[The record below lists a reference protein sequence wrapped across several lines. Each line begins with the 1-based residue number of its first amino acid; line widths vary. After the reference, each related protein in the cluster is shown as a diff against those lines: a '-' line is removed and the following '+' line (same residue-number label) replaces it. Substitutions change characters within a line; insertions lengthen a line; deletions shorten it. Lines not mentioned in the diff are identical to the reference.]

1 MYSTNWNISSFF
13 HKFQIRNNAN
23 GHQFNTISSMKRL
36 ISFIVAN
43 MIMLSAWC
51 QTALFYNN
59 GASVYMMPGS
69 YMIVNNDSLHNSQ
82 GLIQNAGDLRVAGD
96 IINDAG
102 ALLTGGPVTST
113 GLYDIGGNWANSGT
127 FTAYRDSVMLN
138 GPTTPGGIQLITGT
152 QISAFYDLILAGTP
166 GSSKAQTLNATVSNI
181 LDLRTDEL
189 ATQQNEMLVLNTSPA
204 AITQSGTQP
213 AIGYVSS
220 LGNGTLS
227 RATNSTSAY
236 IFPTGTPSALVSS
249 TTPFYYRPIDF
260 SPTNSASNI
269 YGARLVDNPDSDTYL
284 VEHYDDSLCKV
295 NPHYY
300 HRLYHSGG
308 SSSANLTMYFDPS
321 ADGYWTDMAHWG
333 APRSNKWNYMGVSN
347 EGSGYGFTSVEI
359 PNWSRFTPDPFALA
373 AKKFIV
379 NAGPNQN
386 VPIHETVQLNA
397 YISTNPSN
405 ISSIIWAPDTFLSD
419 NTIANPTYTAIQTT
433 EYIIVVT
440 DQAGCVARDTITMS
454 VLPDILLIP
463 TAFSPNGDGKNDL
476 FRPLNPNLKTLVFRV
491 YDRWGVL
498 VYETD
503 VIGDGWDGTYKN
515 MKQDLG
521 VYVWQAQ
528 YSLTGIN
535 ETFTASGNVTL
546 VR

>member
-333 APRSNKWNYMGVSN
+333 APRSNKWNYMGASN